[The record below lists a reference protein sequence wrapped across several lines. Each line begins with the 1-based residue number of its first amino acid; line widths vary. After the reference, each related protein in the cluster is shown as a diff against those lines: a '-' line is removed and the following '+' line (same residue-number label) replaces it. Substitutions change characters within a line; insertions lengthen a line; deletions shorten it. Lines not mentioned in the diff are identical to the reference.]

1 MFNELYDYSE
11 VQISA
16 VMQCAREI
24 QANLASEFPSFIK
37 LIPQSEGF
45 ERFLIDLPSEFCKLH
60 MPKYDE
66 TFALEGECG
75 KEYRTNF
82 ITNTCILG
90 QGWSRFSLAH
100 KLLKGDVV
108 VFQLVQPFKFKV
120 YIVRS
125 NDLAESDEAVGLLN
139 SNVCAGGTDFGH
151 DERYSRRCKKAGEK
165 VTRLLPPEFCEKNLQ
180 KTLMVKNSS
189 AEPAHDQNN
198 NDNSAEDLISNG
210 IEDFGLSGP
219 FVDFKNFEVV
229 VHGSIIDSELQEH
242 LRTKYY
248 ALCCSRKSYL
258 HHHLVRSVTP
268 TLAIEIITGT
278 VNIADAIRGFK
289 LSTSRDDFVMWD
301 KTIKAFE
308 LLGMDVEF
316 LRVRLNRLVS
326 LAFDPEKVAES
337 KRLMETRL
345 EQDRAHEEIVAL
357 ESKLQELKQTET
369 RLLDVIKAL
378 KMNKE
383 RHEVMLHAE
392 ANALW

>member
-1 MFNELYDYSE
+1 MKGHNERD
-11 VQISA
+11 
-16 VMQCAREI
+16 R
-24 QANLASEFPSFIK
+24 
-37 LIPQSEGF
+37 
-45 ERFLIDLPSEFCKLH
+45 
-60 MPKYDE
+60 
-66 TFALEGECG
+66 
-75 KEYRTNF
+75 
-82 ITNTCILG
+82 
-90 QGWSRFSLAH
+90 
-100 KLLKGDVV
+100 
-108 VFQLVQPFKFKV
+108 
-120 YIVRS
+120 
-125 NDLAESDEAVGLLN
+125 
-139 SNVCAGGTDFGH
+139 
-151 DERYSRRCKKAGEK
+151 RRCKKAGEK
-165 VTRLLPPEFCEKNLQ
+165 VTRLLPPEICEKNLQ

-189 AEPAHDQNN
+189 PELAHGQNN
-198 NDNSAEDLISNG
+198 DDNSGEDVSSNG

-219 FVDFKNFEVV
+219 FVDFKNFKVV

-248 ALCCSRKSYL
+248 ELCCSRKSYL
-258 HHHLVRSVTP
+258 HHHLVKSVTP

-278 VNIADAIRGFK
+278 VNISDAIRGFK

-337 KRLMETRL
+337 KRLVETRL
-345 EQDRAHEEIVAL
+345 EQDRTHKEIVAL

-369 RLLDVIKAL
+369 RLLDEIKAL